1 MNIDMCA
8 PNISEVTLFGA
19 EKSNAVTHTLIH
31 IHLQNLYFLIRVSNI
46 RIPSLYYLPTKMREM

>member
-1 MNIDMCA
+1 MCA